1 MRDTLEHIQTPALER
16 IELDSQVTVFRFR
29 AMASPCEVCVEG
41 LSPLA
46 AEVAAQKAANEVT
59 RIETKYSRYR
69 SDSIV
74 SRINADAGGDW
85 ISIDDETRSLFE
97 FAQSL
102 ARESEGLF
110 DITSGVLRRVWD
122 FRAGKLPEETALNAT
137 LALIGSERILV
148 DGSNVRLADA
158 QMEIDFGGFGK
169 EYAADR
175 AAAVL
180 AAEGVRH
187 GFVNLGG
194 DLRALGPKQSGEPWR
209 IGIAHPRGPENTIA
223 SISLAAGALAT
234 SGDYERFFEHDG
246 KRYCHILNPKTGQPV
261 THWQSISVLAPVCAA
276 AGALATIAM
285 LREARALEFLDA
297 QGCGYLA
304 IRSDGER
311 FAR

>member
-1 MRDTLEHIQTPALER
+1 MRDTLEHIETPALER
-16 IELDSQVTVFRFR
+16 IELDSQATVFRFR

-41 LSPLA
+41 LSSLA
-46 AEVAAQKAANEVT
+46 AEVAAQKAANEVA
-59 RIETKYSRYR
+59 RIEAKYSRYR

-74 SRINADAGGDW
+74 SRINAAAGGDW
-85 ISIDDETRSLFE
+85 IAIDDETRSLLE

-122 FRAGKLPEETALNAT
+122 FRAGKLPEESSLSET
-137 LALIGSERILV
+137 LALIGTERILL

-158 QMEIDFGGFGK
+158 LMEIDLGGFGK

-194 DLRALGPKQSGEPWR
+194 DLRALGPKQSGEPWS
-209 IGIAHPRGPENTIA
+209 IGIAHPREPENTIA
-223 SISLAAGALAT
+223 SISLRTGALAT

-246 KRYCHILNPKTGQPV
+246 QRYCHILNPKTGRPV

-285 LREARALEFLDA
+285 LREAHALEFLDA

-304 IRSDGER
+304 IRFDGER